1 MTIDGCAYTDYSYLT
16 KEILY
21 AITKNHF
28 SSAIEWEVIMRDP
41 ITYLDET
48 I

>member
-1 MTIDGCAYTDYSYLT
+1 MTIDGCACTDYSYLT

-21 AITKNHF
+21 AITRNHF
-28 SSAIEWEVIMRDP
+28 SSAIEWEGITRDP
-41 ITYLDET
+41 IKYLDET